1 MVMLNI
7 QAFEAGQDYGK
18 TSFKFDRS
26 NYSTQHFITT
36 NGLFRDPG
44 FTQGGYS
51 PTPNDQ
57 DPSSVGD
64 PFRQNIGEHWAMLPN
79 VTDYLGIFKDYDSNG
94 GLPPMGGGGIAALLN
109 NKGVTVYPSAQTLL
123 FDDGSKKVDRMLLHF
138 EPPQREEQ
146 VGLGDSIYNLASF
159 FTTMASVLAPPQ
171 IKVQSEYSFTF
182 TSPGGGVLGAG
193 GSTSPATV
201 KTSIDAFKKDDV
213 TFNFHSFNV
222 EEYEGEVNGFDLAHS
237 LFKQFAGQIEDT
249 DYRDISFKI
258 DLPMT
263 EKLSSAYNKEK
274 TFLRA
279 SINPKYNFLVGRYE
293 SALEIAD
300 LPETIL
306 PNIYAFDDVLRSSTK
321 KNSSLKS
328 AVTLWNEIANVTD
341 IFKSNKAA
349 QENSDNVL
357 PSLTNAT
364 TKLDIDFHYFDSYG
378 KMIQALALDESAYGP
393 DYKDAKYT
401 ESKRNMEHIVFTPKV
416 LQKQNDLS
424 ELKNVFPMYTDIS
437 FDTEGKSEFG
447 TLLDSLNLYL
457 PFVKYTISKLF
468 NTPVENG
475 LTKGPDGNS
484 IIISPGPKPID
495 EMNTMETA
503 NNAMVIKSHVST
515 RIEVPPTNAPH
526 ILQIGDNVKSEPR
539 ADIVES
545 STDILRLRSCRLQ
558 SFMDF
563 YNSEAATSTNLVGP
577 FGIYFGDSGETES
590 IFSKQFNMLLFNAG
604 YEKLKKSHF
613 RNYGDICNGKKAYT
627 ETIFYRIEKSL
638 NGTVLQ
644 NIWLP
649 NVEGKKTLN
658 YIDTQVKYGRGYDYN
673 IYAYKIVFGSKY
685 RYDLHVVRPQNPDS
699 EERIAPTVGG
709 DKFSYGTMLPP
720 DEKIEPITGT
730 FQNPEGGYIKALGYW
745 AKKNSDGIEA
755 EFATYMDA
763 LVEQDVFLI
772 ETPYYGDQST
782 IFDDPP
788 MPPEVEILPYMGIS
802 NRILLSFSPDSGER
816 DLPPITLNETESE
829 LIDQIR
835 IAQDRTF
842 KDQNNNFLEPYIRYK
857 SDEFPY
863 NYETYRTTT
872 KPNSYEDFGPVYRNT
887 LAVNSG
893 FVDPVAPNT
902 KYYYMFRTI
911 DSHGKFS
918 NPSPIYKFEMVDDGG
933 SLYPQVSVLSP
944 GDGFMKNKTHSQSM
958 RKYIQI
964 SPALAQTLLNEE
976 ASGLAGSDTAVTD
989 KDPVLGITS
998 ESIWNEKRFKVRL
1011 VSRST
1016 GRKIDLNL
1024 NFTTDHLTMLK
1035 PKPIAAMQPIEPP
1048 PNIAVKVYFGL
1059 NAFDVVTANTAEEA
1073 EEQQGALEETASGG
1087 DGEIGTTAGPAGD
1100 PPPQPKSSID
1110 Y

>member
-1 MVMLNI
+1 MVELI
-7 QAFEAGQDYGK
+7 ETEIDPSSVSTDVEQVPVSSTK
-18 TSFKFDRS
+18 FKFDRS

-36 NGLFRDPG
+36 NGLFREPG
-44 FTQGGYS
+44 AGYS
-51 PTPNDQ
+51 PSSNDQ
-57 DPSSVGD
+57 EPSTVGD
-64 PFRQNIGEHWAMLPN
+64 PFRQNIGEHWAILPS
-79 VTDYLGIFKDYDSNG
+79 VTRYLGTFKDYDSNG
-94 GLPPMGGGGIAALLN
+94 GLPPMGGEGVAALLN
-109 NKGVTVYPSAQTLL
+109 YKGVTIYPSAQTLL
-123 FDDGSKKVDRMLLHF
+123 FDDGRKKIDRMLLHF
-138 EPPQREEQ
+138 VPPEREEL
-146 VGLGDSIYNLASF
+146 VGPADSIYNISSF
-159 FTTMASVLAPPQ
+159 YTTMASVLAPPQ
-171 IKVQSEYSFTF
+171 IKELSAYTF
-182 TSPGGGVLGAG
+182 TYIPPGA
-193 GSTSPATV
+193 SNIYSATV
-201 KTSIDAFKKDDV
+201 PTRAKNYKTNEI
-213 TFNFHSFNV
+213 TFGYRSFNYD
-222 EEYEGEVNGFDLAHS
+222 EIDSDKDGPDGAAYALFNKFASEIEGTTQDKE
-237 LFKQFAGQIEDT
+237 
-249 DYRDISFKI
+249 YRDISFKI

-279 SINPKYNFLVGRYE
+279 TINPKYNFLVGRYE

-306 PNIYAFDDVLRSSTK
+306 PNIYAFDDVLRSSTTK
-321 KNSSLKS
+321 KSSLKS
-328 AVTLWNEIANVTD
+328 AVTLWDAIADVDD
-341 IFKSNKAA
+341 IFKSNKAS
-349 QENSDNVL
+349 QENSDNVG
-357 PSLTNAT
+357 PALTNAT

-401 ESKRNMEHIVFTPKV
+401 ESKKNMEHIVFTPKV

-468 NTPVENG
+468 NTSVENG
-475 LTKGPDGNS
+475 FTGPDGNS
-484 IIISPGPKPID
+484 IIISPDPKPLYVLAD
-495 EMNTMETA
+495 VETT
-503 NNAMVIKSHVST
+503 NNAMAIRSHVST
-515 RIEVPPTNAPH
+515 RVEAPPTNAPH
-526 ILQIGDNVKSEPR
+526 ILQIGDNVSSEPR
-539 ADIVES
+539 AEIVES
-545 STDILRLRSCRLQ
+545 STDILRLRSCSLHK
-558 SFMDF
+558 FMNF
-563 YNSEAATSTNLVGP
+563 YNSEAATNTNLVGS
-577 FGIYFGDSGETES
+577 FGTFFGNSDETES

-613 RNYGDICNGKKAYT
+613 RSYGDICNGKKAYT
-627 ETIFYRIEKSL
+627 ETVFYRIEKSL

-673 IYAYKIVFGSKY
+673 IYAYKIVFGSTY
-685 RYDLHVVRPQNPDS
+685 QYNLHVVNPNNPDS
-699 EERIAPTVGG
+699 EERIAPIIGG
-709 DKFSYGTMLPP
+709 DKFSYGQF
-720 DEKIEPITGT
+720 KEPHQITTYETAVGE
-730 FQNPEGGYIKALGYW
+730 PRHLHYW
-745 AKKNSDGIEA
+745 AKKNSEGIEA

-763 LVEQDVFLI
+763 IVRQNVLLI

-816 DLPPITLNETESE
+816 DLPPITLNEAESE

-933 SLYPQVSVLSP
+933 ALYPKVSVLNP

-976 ASGLAGSDTAVTD
+976 ASGLADSDTAITD
-989 KDPVLGITS
+989 KDPVLGIAS
-998 ESIWNEKRFKVRL
+998 ESIWNEKRFKIRL

-1024 NFTTDHLTMLK
+1024 KFTTDHLTMLK
-1035 PKPIAAMQPIEPP
+1035 PKPISAMQPVEPP
-1048 PNIAVKVYFGL
+1048 PNIAVKTYFGL
-1059 NAFDVVTANTAEEA
+1059 NAFDFIDANTAEEA
-1073 EEQQGALEETASGG
+1073 EEQQGELENTLPGG
-1087 DGEIGTTAGPAGD
+1087 SDKGGGSSTAGGPENF
-1100 PPPQPKSSID
+1100 
-1110 Y
+1110 